1 MRNRNLIAVL
11 VAVGVTGGVAGIS
24 LARPG
29 DTTTK
34 SPDRKSDERRARS
47 SPEGS
52 AENDQKS
59 MNVTVTAGRGRI
71 GISVL
76 QISDSLRTHL
86 GAPADRGV
94 MIDSVRS
101 NSPGATAGLEVGDV
115 IVDIDGKSVTAATDL
130 LTAMSSRNKGDS
142 VTVGVI
148 RDHKRTGV
156 KVTLDDDPGPAWQSQ
171 QMWNG
176 NPDELMKGF
185 GSFSAD
191 PMLRHELDAANRKIQ
206 QLERRIERLERGKT

>member
-1 MRNRNLIAVL
+1 MRNRNLIAIL
-11 VAVGVTGGVAGIS
+11 VAVAVTGGVAGVS

-34 SPDRKSDERRARS
+34 SPDQ
-47 SPEGS
+47 
-52 AENDQKS
+52 NS
-59 MNVTVTAGRGRI
+59 MNVTVTTGRGRI

-76 QISDSLRTHL
+76 QISDALRTHL

-94 MIDSVRS
+94 MVDNVRS
-101 NSPGATAGLEVGDV
+101 GSPGATAGLEVGDV
-115 IVDIDGKSVTAATDL
+115 IVDIDGKNVTAATDL
-130 LTAMSSRNKGDS
+130 LSAMSSRKKGDA
-142 VTVGVI
+142 VTVGVV
-148 RDHKRTGV
+148 RDHKRTDI
-156 KVTLDDDPGPAWQSQ
+156 KVVLDDDPGPAWQSQ

-176 NPDELMKGF
+176 NMNMNPDEIMKGF

-191 PMLRHELDAANRKIQ
+191 PMLRHEIDAANRKIE